1 MMNQSHKKI
10 VDGYSVSRGSYEDCL
25 NYVENA
31 VKNIIKSQSINV
43 HEIIGRVK
51 TVESLEGKVKR
62 KNYSNLAEITD
73 LCGIR
78 IITYFSDDVDK
89 IAELI
94 SQEFEVDVEN
104 TIDKRKSED
113 PTKFGYVSLHYVVS
127 LKEENSS
134 PILYSRFKDMKLE
147 LQIRTVM
154 QHAWAEIEHDLG
166 YKSKED
172 IPNQYRRQF
181 ARLAGLIELAD
192 DNFLQ
197 LKNNIIN
204 YEQEIREKLPT
215 SKKELPIDSSTLMTY
230 VTEDQNYIELLNM
243 IKPLDVDIDFN
254 IDFNINSSSL
264 STVVQR
270 VKKLGLKTIGDIDE
284 LLERYKDI
292 FLRISAIEMDI
303 INYTGMSSL
312 TPLLHITSV
321 LESFNRIDISDEE
334 FMKVSDDQFSDIF
347 DISYPIDVYE
357 G

>member
-1 MMNQSHKKI
+1 MRTQSHKEI
-10 VDGYSVSRGSYEDCL
+10 VEEYSASRGSYEGCL
-25 NYVENA
+25 DYVENT
-31 VKNIIKSQSINV
+31 VESIIKSQSINV

-73 LCGIR
+73 LCGLR
-78 IITYFSDDVDK
+78 IITYFSDDVDR

-94 SQEFEVDVEN
+94 SQEFEIDVEN

-127 LKEENSS
+127 LKEKNSS
-134 PILYSRFKDMKLE
+134 SILYRRFENIKLE
-147 LQIRTVM
+147 IQIRTVM

-181 ARLAGLIELAD
+181 SRLAGLIELAD

-197 LKNNIIN
+197 LKNNINN

-230 VTEDQNYIELLNM
+230 VKEDQNYIELLNT
-243 IKPLDVDIDFN
+243 IKSLYMDIDIN
-254 IDFNINSSSL
+254 IDIDSSSL

-270 VKKLGLKTIGDIDE
+270 VKKLGLKTIGEIDE

-292 FLRISAIEMDI
+292 FLRIWAIEMNI
-303 INYTGMSSL
+303 MHYTGISSL
-312 TPLLHITSV
+312 TPLLYITNV
-321 LESFNRIDISDEE
+321 LESVNRIDISDEE
-334 FMKVSDDQFSDIF
+334 FMKVSDDEFSDVF
-347 DISYPIDVYE
+347 SISYPIDVYE

>member
-25 NYVENA
+25 NYVENT

-43 HEIIGRVK
+43 HEIVGRVK
-51 TVESLEGKVKR
+51 TIESLEGKVKR

-94 SQEFEVDVEN
+94 SQEFEVDLEN

-113 PTKFGYVSLHYVVS
+113 PTKFGYVSLHYVVG
-127 LKEENSS
+127 LREENTS
-134 PILYSRFKDMKLE
+134 PTLYGRFKNIKLE
-147 LQIRTVM
+147 IQIRTVM

-172 IPNQYRRQF
+172 IPDQYRRQF
-181 ARLAGLIELAD
+181 SRLAGLIELAD

-197 LKNNIIN
+197 LKNNINN

-230 VTEDQNYIELLNM
+230 VTEDQNYIELLNT
-243 IKPLDVDIDFN
+243 IKTSDVDIDFN
-254 IDFNINSSSL
+254 INSSFL

-270 VKKLGLKTIGDIDE
+270 VKRFGLKTIGDIDE
-284 LLERYKDI
+284 LLDRYKDI
-292 FLRISAIEMDI
+292 FLRVTEIEFDI
-303 INYTGMSSL
+303 VHYTSTSVL

-321 LESFNRIDISDEE
+321 LESVNRIDISDEE
-334 FMKVSDDQFSDIF
+334 FMKVSNDQFSDVF

>member
-230 VTEDQNYIELLNM
+230 VTEDQNYIELLNT
-243 IKPLDVDIDFN
+243 IKSLDADIDFN

-303 INYTGMSSL
+303 IHYTGMSSL
-312 TPLLHITSV
+312 TPLLHITNV

-347 DISYPIDVYE
+347 DISYPIDVY
-357 G
+357 

>member
-1 MMNQSHKKI
+1 MRTQSHKKI
-10 VDGYSVSRGSYEDCL
+10 IDGYSVSRGSYEDCL
-25 NYVENA
+25 NYVENTI
-31 VKNIIKSQSINV
+31 KNIIKSQSINV

-113 PTKFGYVSLHYVVS
+113 PTKFGYVSLHYVVG
-127 LKEENSS
+127 LKEGTTPST
-134 PILYSRFKDMKLE
+134 LYGRFKNIKLE
-147 LQIRTVM
+147 IQIRTVM

-172 IPNQYRRQF
+172 IPDQYRRQF
-181 ARLAGLIELAD
+181 SRLAGLIELAD

-197 LKNNIIN
+197 LKNNINN

-243 IKPLDVDIDFN
+243 IKLSVVNIDFN
-254 IDFNINSSSL
+254 IDSSFL

-270 VKKLGLKTIGDIDE
+270 VKKLGLKTIGDIDG

-292 FLRISAIEMDI
+292 FLRIWAIEMNI
-303 INYTGMSSL
+303 MHYTGILSL
-312 TPLLHITSV
+312 TPLLRITRV
-321 LESFNRIDISDEE
+321 LESINRIDISDEE
-334 FMKVSDDQFSDIF
+334 FIKISENLFLDEYG
-347 DISYPIDVYE
+347 ISYPTDVY
-357 G
+357 